1 LKNQYKSISG
11 GYGNCPYETKLSVM
25 NFIDRI
31 RNWGDH
37 HHPAW
42 LDFFRVALG
51 VVIFLK
57 GITFL
62 GDTDGIAQIVSSG
75 FRGWSSFALVHY
87 IAFAHLVGGV
97 LIAIG
102 MLTRIAILF
111 QIPIVLG
118 AIVFLNANRGVFS
131 IYSELLLCILVFAGL
146 VLFLIVGPGPYS
158 FDNYKRRQIN
168 L

>member
-1 LKNQYKSISG
+1 
-11 GYGNCPYETKLSVM
+11 M
-25 NFIDRI
+25 NYLDRI

-51 VVIFLK
+51 VILFYKGVSFLR
-57 GITFL
+57 
-62 GDTDGIAQIVSSG
+62 DTDGIASIVSSG

-87 IAFAHLVGGV
+87 VAFAHLVGGV

-131 IYSELLLCILVFAGL
+131 IYSELLLSIVVLFAL
-146 VLFLIVGPGPYS
+146 ILFLIVGPGPYS
-158 FDNYKRRQIN
+158 FDNYNRRQIN